1 MKLRKEKAKVREERE
16 IRERWERSE
25 VCLHTLGTREHTPE
39 LFRRYRLIEMTYEI
53 SLAGEIRLNKRFP
66 RPVRVE
72 REVKERW
79 ERSQVCLHTL
89 GTREHTLE
97 LFRRYR
103 LIEMMYEIS
112 QLG

>member
-25 VCLHTLGTREHTPE
+25 VCLHTLGTREHT
-39 LFRRYRLIEMTYEI
+39 
-53 SLAGEIRLNKRFP
+53 
-66 RPVRVE
+66 
-72 REVKERW
+72 
-79 ERSQVCLHTL
+79 
-89 GTREHTLE
+89 LE